1 MPQVVDLVEDDGSD
15 LGEGQ
20 GVTGLHEVPGILLQM
35 KENKGWLRPVS
46 RSWVLW
52 FEFGVKL
59 RNILILFGRDTINY
73 LEMKNICWWSKNR
86 LVHLDF
92 LMLFKHNV
100 NQLVYTK

>member
-46 RSWVLW
+46 RS
-52 FEFGVKL
+52 
-59 RNILILFGRDTINY
+59 
-73 LEMKNICWWSKNR
+73 
-86 LVHLDF
+86 
-92 LMLFKHNV
+92 
-100 NQLVYTK
+100 